1 MEILLFNI
9 LALLGGVFIGY
20 NIFFMWRL
28 SSFWK
33 KVQYSFTGEEVK
45 MVLVVR
51 KDLKMG
57 AGKVA
62 AQCAHAAVASV
73 EMLSS
78 LREKP
83 QEGIECCCNAS
94 ELCRTSSFLWHD
106 WFCLWRYSGY
116 SKVVLQCT
124 DENDLISLAQKS
136 KEASLPF
143 YAVRD
148 AGRTQVAAGSKTV
161 LAVGP
166 APKTVVDSITGHLKL
181 Y

>member
-1 MEILLFNI
+1 MELLLNI
-9 LALLGGVFIGY
+9 LALVSGIVIGY
-20 NIFFMWRL
+20 NIFMWRL
-28 SSFWK
+28 PSFWK
-33 KVQYSFTGEEVK
+33 KVHFGVSDEEIK

-78 LREKP
+78 LREKSH
-83 QEGIECCCNAS
+83 EGIECCGSAS
-94 ELCRTSSFLWHD
+94 ESRSSSSSLWHD

-116 SKVVLQCT
+116 SKVVLQCPG
-124 DENDLISLAQKS
+124 ENDLITIARKS

-143 YAVRD
+143 YVVRD

-166 APKTVVDSITGHLKL
+166 APKSVVDSITGHLKL